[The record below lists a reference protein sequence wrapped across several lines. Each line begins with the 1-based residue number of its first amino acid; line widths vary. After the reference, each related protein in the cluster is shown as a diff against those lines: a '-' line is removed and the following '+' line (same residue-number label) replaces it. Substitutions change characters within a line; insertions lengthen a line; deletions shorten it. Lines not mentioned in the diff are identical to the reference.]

1 MILPTKSIK
10 PIDSL
15 FCISSY
21 IIELAKGEQLTL
33 DAIHTRLLDSYPKT
47 VSIETVILC
56 INYLYMIGKLEAD
69 NEIIKIKL

>member
-21 IIELAKGEQLTL
+21 IIELACNEQLTI
-33 DAIHTRLLDSYPKT
+33 DGIHSQLKNTYPAVIT
-47 VSIETVILC
+47 IETVILC
-56 INYLYMIGKLEAD
+56 INYLYIVGKLETD